1 MPSFRFATI
10 PQVTCAN
17 FREKGLA
24 VLHVPL
30 IARDQLRLAALQVR
44 DRPKTVV
51 LQLENV
57 IGMVEGFPHQT
68 EPHGVNAREHNSSLH
83 LECASC
89 SERTRATLGMSKST
103 ATRHILINTG
113 LVISGLRTKN
123 PCKFDVKLHNQRIP

>member
-10 PQVTCAN
+10 PQVTGAN

-51 LQLENV
+51 FYLENI
-57 IGMVEGFPHQT
+57 IGMVGGLPHQT
-68 EPHGVNAREHNSSLH
+68 EPHGVNAWEHNSSLSS
-83 LECASC
+83 ECASC
-89 SERTRATLGMSKST
+89 SERARATLGMSKST
-103 ATRHILINTG
+103 ATGHILIT
-113 LVISGLRTKN
+113 LAL
-123 PCKFDVKLHNQRIP
+123 